1 MKYAIAILNIK
12 PVEFWEL
19 TLAEFNIA
27 MEAYLWREDREMR
40 MMAQHASWT
49 LLPHLKNPITASDLM
64 GDEKKEDERTVTTKE
79 VLDDMMQFMGKGGN

>member
-12 PVEFWEL
+12 PIEFWEL

-27 MEAYLWREDREMR
+27 MEAYLWKEDREMR
-40 MMAQHASWT
+40 MMAQHASWS
-49 LLPHLKNPITASDLM
+49 LLPHLKNPVSVSDLM

-79 VLDDMMQFMGKGGN
+79 DLEAMKSRMGK